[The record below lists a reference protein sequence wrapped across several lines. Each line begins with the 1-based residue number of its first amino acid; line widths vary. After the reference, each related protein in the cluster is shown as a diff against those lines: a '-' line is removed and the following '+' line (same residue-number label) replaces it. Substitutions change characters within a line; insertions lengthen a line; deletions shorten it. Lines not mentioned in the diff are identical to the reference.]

1 MSTIKE
7 VARRAGVSVGTVSNV
22 LAGLKTVSPDLRRR
36 VDRVIRDLDYRP
48 NQVARSLK
56 TRQTHTLGMVI
67 SDITNPFFPELV
79 RGAEDAAAAQGFMLA
94 TFNTDDRVGRE
105 KQVLDILRAR
115 RVDGV
120 LLVVALP
127 REKTAHV
134 QMLLESGMPIVCL
147 DRHPRG
153 LTVDSVTV
161 DNAGGVREAIL
172 HLVAQGARRI
182 AYLGG
187 QRSFYIAADRLA
199 GYRAALREA
208 GIPLDANLVREGDFR
223 RESGFRMG
231 GELLDQKPDAI
242 FSANILMTLGVLDAM
257 EKRGLSSP
265 RDLLLAT
272 FDYLALM
279 NAFHPRLTAV
289 AQPSYRIGHEGA
301 RLLIERIQ
309 GQRSDPVQL
318 VLPTT
323 LEIGE
328 TTGAVQR
335 EVYRA
340 S

>member
-1 MSTIKE
+1 
-7 VARRAGVSVGTVSNV
+7 
-22 LAGLKTVSPDLRRR
+22 
-36 VDRVIRDLDYRP
+36 
-48 NQVARSLK
+48 
-56 TRQTHTLGMVI
+56 
-67 SDITNPFFPELV
+67 LV

-94 TFNTDDRVGRE
+94 TFNTDDRVDRE

-127 REKTAHV
+127 REDTAHV
-134 QMLLESGMPIVCL
+134 QLLQEAGMPIVCL
-147 DRHPRG
+147 DRQPRG
-153 LTVDSVTV
+153 LAVDSVTV

-208 GIPLDANLVREGDFR
+208 RIPFETELVREGDFR

-231 GELLDQKPDAI
+231 GELLNQNPDAI

-257 EKRGLSSP
+257 EKRGLSPP

-289 AQPSYRIGHEGA
+289 AQPSYRIGYEGA
-301 RLLIERIQ
+301 GLLIERIR
-309 GQRSDPVQL
+309 GKRVDPVQL

-335 EVYRA
+335 EVCRA